1 MNHDEATRLMAVEK
15 YLLNEMPPELRD
27 EFEEHFF
34 DCPECS
40 ADLRATE
47 AFLAAAK
54 DEMKEVRVAK
64 PSPAPSRKSPFE
76 FLWRPAFALPAFALL
91 LIVIAYQNLVI
102 YPHFANEIAQLR
114 TPQLLPSLSLAGG
127 NSRGGETPSITV
139 RPSQPFALSFDIP
152 TQGRFSSYTC
162 LLYSPSGSIAFQI
175 QVSAQQA
182 KDTISISIPA
192 GHRETGTYTLKVQGD
207 ADGSAAGPASD
218 LAHYRF
224 AVKEQ
229 D

>member
-1 MNHDEATRLMAVEK
+1 MNHNEATRLMAVEK

-34 DCPECS
+34 DCPECM
-40 ADLRATE
+40 AELRATE
-47 AFLAAAK
+47 AFLTAAK
-54 DEMKEVRVAK
+54 DEMKELRVAK
-64 PSPAPSRKSPFE
+64 PASAPSKKSRFE

-91 LIVIAYQNLVI
+91 LLVITYQNLVV
-102 YPHFANEIAQLR
+102 YPHLSSEMAQLR
-114 TPQLLPSLSLAGG
+114 TPQILPSLSLAGG
-127 NSRGGETPSITV
+127 NSRGGETPSIAV
-139 RPSQPFALSFDIP
+139 RSSQPFALSFDIP
-152 TQGRFSSYTC
+152 TQDRFSNYTC

-192 GHRETGTYTLKVQGD
+192 GQRESGTYTLNVRGNVG
-207 ADGSAAGPASD
+207 GSEAGAASD